1 MLMKRRA
8 FETRS
13 QRDARICAE
22 VEAEWVGSGSGHVG
36 TSRLQSVYHL
46 PQERST
52 DRLPDDQKK
61 AAPDNKRAPVVGLR
75 VAMDEEQED
84 QLRGAV
90 ALFVGR
96 LEMQELLAALAALDQ
111 AGFNVPTLPCPA
123 L

>member
-1 MLMKRRA
+1 
-8 FETRS
+8 
-13 QRDARICAE
+13 
-22 VEAEWVGSGSGHVG
+22 
-36 TSRLQSVYHL
+36 
-46 PQERST
+46 
-52 DRLPDDQKK
+52 
-61 AAPDNKRAPVVGLR
+61 
-75 VAMDEEQED
+75 MDEEQED